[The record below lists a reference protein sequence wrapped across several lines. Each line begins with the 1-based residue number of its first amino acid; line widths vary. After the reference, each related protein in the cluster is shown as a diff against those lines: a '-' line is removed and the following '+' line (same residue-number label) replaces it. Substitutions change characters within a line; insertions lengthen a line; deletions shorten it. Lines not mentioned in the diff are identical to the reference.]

1 MLIDATHRKW
11 ALGFVLATAAGAA
24 VYVPYAR
31 YSARGPQ
38 GGSALGI
45 TFGVLAF
52 GLMLFAGLLG
62 ARKQAPALRVG
73 RLQHWMRGHLWLGL
87 LSLPLVLYH
96 AGFTW
101 GAGSLSRMLMILTVI
116 VIVSGVVGA
125 ALQHYLPRLMTREIP
140 METIYEQIGAIR
152 EQLKKEAQ
160 EIVAAAEKE
169 ITKAQPVAVAAA
181 AGGAAAGAEAPSAPT
196 VPPLEVLQEFAA
208 KELMPFLEDPKHS
221 TTGWQHHGEAR
232 RAFGYI
238 HALLPPA
245 LHPSLEDLESICEEE
260 RQLLRQER
268 LHAWLHGWLL
278 VHVPLSYGLLVLVAV
293 HAVMALR
300 Y

>member
-1 MLIDATHRKW
+1 MLIDATHKKW
-11 ALGFVLATAAGAA
+11 ALGFALGTAAGAA
-24 VYVPYAR
+24 IYAPYAR
-31 YSARGPQ
+31 MAPQ
-38 GGSALGI
+38 GPRGSSALGL
-45 TFGVLAF
+45 TFGILAF
-52 GLMLFAGLLG
+52 LLMLFAGLLG
-62 ARKQAPALRVG
+62 ARKKAPVLRVG
-73 RLQHWMRGHLWLGL
+73 RVQHWMRGHLWLGL

-101 GAGSLSRMLMILTVI
+101 GAGALSRMLMILTVI
-116 VIVSGVVGA
+116 VIASGIVGA
-125 ALQHYLPRLMTREIP
+125 ALQHFLPRVMTREVP
-140 METIYEQIGAIR
+140 METIYEQVDSIR

-160 EIVAAAEKE
+160 VLVAAAEKE
-169 ITKAQPVAVAAA
+169 LAKAQPVAVAAA
-181 AGGAAAGAEAPSAPT
+181 AGGEAGAAEAPT
-196 VPPLEVLQEFAA
+196 VPPLEVLQEFVA

-221 TTGWQHHGEAR
+221 ATGWQQRGVAQ

-238 HALLPPA
+238 HTLLPPA
-245 LHPSLEDLESICEEE
+245 VRPWLEDLENICEEE